1 LKDLPDEFLLLSCAC
16 SRKDCFKNLDEACLD
31 ESLIEMLVG
40 VYVKESVNGLSTPL
54 FQLQMRNVN
63 NEIFQDLS
71 NEGIF
76 FK

>member
-1 LKDLPDEFLLLSCAC
+1 
-16 SRKDCFKNLDEACLD
+16 LDEACLD
-31 ESLIEMLVG
+31 ESLIELLIG
-40 VYVKESVNGLSTPL
+40 VYVKESVNGLSAPL

>member
-1 LKDLPDEFLLLSCAC
+1 
-16 SRKDCFKNLDEACLD
+16 LD
-31 ESLIEMLVG
+31 ESLIEMLIG